1 MNLRKHFLKFTGNQK
16 GFSLLELIVVLI
28 LVGVALP
35 TFLMIMGLLA
45 NNHAENEIL
54 TRCMTLADSKIE
66 EIFAFKNENPLWFNT
81 IESKA
86 GQETLEGN
94 YTRTTVISEK
104 TNWGNNKEDA
114 YEVSVTVAHPKLPQ
128 GYTLTVRLTKF
139 TK

>member
-1 MNLRKHFLKFTGNQK
+1 MILRSHFLKFTGNQK

-86 GQETLEGN
+86 GEETLEGN

-104 TNWGNNKEDA
+104 TNWGDNKEDA
-114 YEVSVTVAHPKLPQ
+114 YEVSVTVSHPKLPQ

>member
-1 MNLRKHFLKFTGNQK
+1 MNLRRHFLKFTGNQK
-16 GFSLLELIVVLI
+16 GFSLLELIVVLV

-35 TFLMIMGLLA
+35 TFLMILGLLA

-86 GQETLEGN
+86 GEETLEGN

-104 TNWGNNKEDA
+104 TNWGDNKEDA
-114 YEVSVTVAHPKLPQ
+114 YEVSVTVSHPKLPQ